1 MNCQPSFARGSVP
14 LGSTA
19 LDEFGLLP
27 PAAQDGILAKATDRV
42 PAGPEGRKPHRRVPD
57 CDIIDVGRR
66 PRPPWRDEPVD
77 VLDLVVSQGEGAVRL
92 PGPGA
97 SVARRHY
104 TKALVAL
111 LILQVTALSGFY
123 LKKRYAETQ
132 VIVIPAT
139 VNERAVIT

>member
-19 LDEFGLLP
+19 FDEFGLLRL
-27 PAAQDGILAKATDRV
+27 AAQDGILDEAADRAL
-42 PAGPEGRKPHRRVPD
+42 AGPEGRKSDRRVPD

-66 PRPPWRDEPVD
+66 PRAPWRDEPVD
-77 VLDLVVSQGEGAVRL
+77 VLDLAVSQIQGAVRL
-92 PGPGA
+92 PEPGA
-97 SVARRHY
+97 SVARRNY

-111 LILQVTALSGFY
+111 LILQITTLSGFY